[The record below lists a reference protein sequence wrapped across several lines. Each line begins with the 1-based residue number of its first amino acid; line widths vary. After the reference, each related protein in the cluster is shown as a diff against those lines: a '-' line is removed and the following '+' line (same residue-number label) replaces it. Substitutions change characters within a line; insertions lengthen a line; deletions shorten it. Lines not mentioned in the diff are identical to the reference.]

1 MNKCKF
7 FIVLVF
13 AGLLQ
18 LSFTGLYGQA
28 LIAYTL
34 NLSED
39 LTVNADKSQAVWTE
53 GDLRLTISVDIDEY
67 NGAGLAGISHAP
79 NRWGIDLFAGVDDEM
94 NLSFNKPVKI
104 KSLRFRRSR
113 YLDNNDKL
121 EFKINSSVVHTLS
134 GVTSLNPNDYSFNSV
149 IELAANE
156 TLVILSK
163 HFTDAANQPFS
174 KQLVV
179 DRMYIDVVPESSYYP
194 IIFGLPV
201 FILVMLRRINGNRP

>member
-67 NGAGLAGISHAP
+67 NGGFFAGISHVS
-79 NRWGIDLFAGVDDEM
+79 NDWGIDLLAGADDEM

-104 KSLRFRRSR
+104 KSLGFRKSES
-113 YLDNNDKL
+113 LDGDETL
-121 EFKINSSVVHTLS
+121 EFRIDDNLVTRLTRVTAMYPSKHAFSPEIILNANEVLVIKSKYVVDEMADAYK
-134 GVTSLNPNDYSFNSV
+134 V
-149 IELAANE
+149 LAANE
-156 TLVILSK
+156 MTIEVI
-163 HFTDAANQPFS
+163 
-174 KQLVV
+174 
-179 DRMYIDVVPESSYYP
+179 PESSYYP